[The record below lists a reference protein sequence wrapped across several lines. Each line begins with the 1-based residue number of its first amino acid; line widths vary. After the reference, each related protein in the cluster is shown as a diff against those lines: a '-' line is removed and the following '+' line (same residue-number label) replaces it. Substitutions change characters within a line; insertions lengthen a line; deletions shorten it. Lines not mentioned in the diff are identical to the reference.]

1 MTTFNF
7 HEAFKLMREGIP
19 MSRGSWPENTFVFAQ
34 HWSNVPANIVEN
46 MTSLPEKVKTVFMN
60 RRQIQDALGFNQELK
75 YRKQLCKVNADNF
88 LEGYLPNGD
97 DLFAEDWFIYTHQ
110 NN

>member
-1 MTTFNF
+1 MNLYNF
-7 HEAFKLMREGIP
+7 ETAFKLMQEGIP
-19 MSRGSWPENTFVFAQ
+19 MSRNSWPKDTFVFAQ
-34 HWSNVPANIVEN
+34 HWTNVPANIVEK

-60 RRQIQDALGFNQELK
+60 RRQIQDDLEFNQELK
-75 YRKQLCKVNADNF
+75 YRKQFCKVDSNNF

-110 NN
+110 ND